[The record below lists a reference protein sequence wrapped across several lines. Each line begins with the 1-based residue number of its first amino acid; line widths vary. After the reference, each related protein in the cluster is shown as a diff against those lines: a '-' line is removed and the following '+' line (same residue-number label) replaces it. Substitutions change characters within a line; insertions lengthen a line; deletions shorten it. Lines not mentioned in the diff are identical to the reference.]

1 MKKALAL
8 VLALTLS
15 LSLVACG
22 GGASSSAAG
31 STASGTTSGSTTAE
45 PAGAGLYPGTADPEG
60 ITVNLASEP
69 PDMNPLTTTD
79 STSMNVLRHIY
90 QGMMYLDAEDNAVPG
105 VAESYEVSEDGL
117 TYTFKLKEGL
127 TWSNGE
133 PVTSADFVFGLR
145 TFFSPETAGD
155 YQSTWAT
162 LIQGAEAAYKGE
174 APVEEIGI
182 EAPDEYTVVYHLNN
196 PAPYFLSVLAFPS
209 FFPMNEKG
217 WNDCGGVETYGT
229 EADKMVTNGAYTVSE
244 WLHQDHLTLTKNDS
258 YWNAAE
264 EAQIK
269 TITFRMIDDTNTA
282 MNGFMTG
289 ELDMIGLSGQ
299 QKVDLETEGAAK
311 LGQYL
316 DGGVWYF
323 EYNVTQPGLNN
334 AKVRKALTMGIDIP
348 SLMENVV
355 KNDSVAANCFTPPCV
370 KGADGETGSFN
381 AAAGDLIDHS
391 SDFEAAKALLEE
403 GLAEEGMTVDDL
415 EITILTDTG
424 DTAATQC
431 AFYQEQWRTN
441 LGIENVNVDQQEFQS
456 RLDKMSNHDFSVV
469 FAGWSCDYNDPNSY
483 LDLWITGGGNNHTG
497 WSNAEYDELIAAAAQ
512 EPDAAAR
519 EELLLAADKMVCE
532 EQPVGPLYYRVRD
545 YAYSDK
551 LEGVVRS
558 AFQDMNFLYASI
570 V

>member
-8 VLALTLS
+8 VLALALA

-22 GGASSSAAG
+22 GAPAS
-31 STASGTTSGSTTAE
+31 TSGSTSGSASATAT
-45 PAGAGLYPGTADPEG
+45 GGLYPGTADPEG

-69 PDMNPLTTTD
+69 PEMNPLTTTD

-145 TFFSPETAGD
+145 TFFTPETAGD

-162 LIQGAEAAYKGE
+162 LIQGAEAAFKGE
-174 APVEEIGI
+174 APVEDIGI

-209 FFPMNEKG
+209 FFPINEKG
-217 WNDCGGVETYGT
+217 WNDCGGLDGYGT
-229 EADKMVTNGAYTVSE
+229 EADKMVTNGAYNITE
-244 WLHQDHLTLTKNDS
+244 WQHQDHITLTKNDN

-264 EAQIK
+264 EASIK
-269 TITFRMIDDTNTA
+269 TIKFVMIDDNNTA
-282 MNGFMTG
+282 LNGFMTG
-289 ELDMIGLSGQ
+289 EYDMIGLSGQ
-299 QKVDLETEGAAK
+299 QKKDLEAEGAAK
-311 LGQYL
+311 LGQYA

-323 EYNVTQPGLNN
+323 EYNVTQPGLSN
-334 AKVRKALTMGIDIP
+334 AKVRQALTMGIDIP
-348 SLMENVV
+348 SFMENIVM
-355 KNDSVAANCFTPPCV
+355 NDSKAANCFTPDAV
-370 KGADGETGSFN
+370 KGADGVTGSFN

-415 EITILTDTG
+415 EISILTDTG
-424 DTAATQC
+424 DTAAKNC
-431 AFYQEQWRTN
+431 AFFQEQWKTN
-441 LGIENVNVDQQEFQS
+441 LGLTNVTVDQQEFQS
-456 RLDKMSNHDFSVV
+456 RLDKMSNRDFSVV

-497 WSNAEYDELIAAAAQ
+497 WSNAEYDQYIADAAQ
-512 EPDAAAR
+512 EADPEAR
-519 EELLLAADKMVCE
+519 EELLLAAEKLLCE
-532 EQPVGPLYYRVRD
+532 EQPIGPIYYRYRD
-545 YAYSDK
+545 YATSDK
-551 LEGVVRS
+551 LDGVVRS
-558 AFQDMNFLYASI
+558 AFQDMNFLFATI